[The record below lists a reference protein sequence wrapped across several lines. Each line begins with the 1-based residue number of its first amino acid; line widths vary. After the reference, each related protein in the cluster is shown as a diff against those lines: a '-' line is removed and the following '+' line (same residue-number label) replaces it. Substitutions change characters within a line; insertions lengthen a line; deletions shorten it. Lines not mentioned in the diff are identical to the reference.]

1 MVVTACICLV
11 TLQAQLPVGYKGKL
25 EVWIKLQA
33 GESEQFVVL
42 IKVLE
47 TWAVFHI
54 QTLYRCQSLWWQ
66 GDQVKLI
73 NRLLILMAQWVGVCL
88 KIQKQFLLF

>member
-1 MVVTACICLV
+1 M
-11 TLQAQLPVGYKGKL
+11 GYKGKL

-54 QTLYRCQSLWWQ
+54 QTLHRCQSLWWQ
-66 GDQVKLI
+66 THEVRLI
-73 NRLLILMAQWVGVCL
+73 NRLLILMADQVGVCL
-88 KIQKQFLLF
+88 KNSETVPSFLTPHLT